1 MDKLIRLILVTLA
14 CVAAQA
20 CADHPTTAGA
30 VKPAISATPA
40 ATAETMPPASP
51 VPVSANTQ
59 RVVLDDKTL
68 TQDEVNQLLS
78 QGYKPRKGHDDQ
90 VLYCRSEPQL
100 GSRFEKKVCLSGT
113 QIKAAIQDSKD
124 ATRTLERNLGNPGQM
139 CATKCS

>member
-1 MDKLIRLILVTLA
+1 MDKHIRLILVTLA

-78 QGYKPRKGHDDQ
+78 QGYKPRKGHDDR

>member
-14 CVAAQA
+14 CVATQA
-20 CADHPTTAGA
+20 CADHPTTAGP
-30 VKPAISATPA
+30 VKAAISTTSA
-40 ATAETMPPASP
+40 ATAETPPPANP

-68 TQDEVNQLLS
+68 TQAEVNQLLS

-90 VLYCRSEPQL
+90 ILYCRSEPQL
-100 GSRFEKKVCLSGT
+100 GSRFEKKVCLTGT
-113 QIKAAIQDSKD
+113 QIKNAIQDSKD
-124 ATRTLERNLGNPGQM
+124 ETRDLERNIGNPGTM